1 MLSSSF
7 HNKHN
12 KYLLFPQAK
21 RSSRSSARK
30 FILILIS
37 ATAPLYFV
45 ATATPAA
52 AIAIAAHHPMQRA
65 LFAAPRSFP
74 SFIEIHRLPG
84 TDCRHYHSRRAAL
97 VAYPATSAINH
108 NPLKLLA
115 SSSSHEMSGS
125 IQKSLMEQLAIRL
138 VQGNVKASKLS
149 PNLVK
154 PMRACVA
161 VAGGGSNAASS
172 IASIPGASSILLESI
187 VTYDRRSFADF
198 VTHNI
203 AQTDDERW
211 LVDMEHDISTDRTS
225 GLSSSESSST
235 SSPSNQRVE
244 SFQFCSI
251 QAAILLSRSSLHRSI
266 QLTPSFQYR
275 CLNCIGVGCT
285 SALVGKL
292 PSQDVDEE
300 KNNGQN
306 GRRSKAYI
314 ACSTVRDGTWVWEL
328 ELDNGSGRI
337 VDIPSNI
344 NGRRTRPE
352 EEVVISNV
360 ILLAMIRYREL
371 KLFRPLDGNIHDDH
385 NNLLSQIL
393 YREGDTLSE
402 KRFAG
407 DDDDVEQSAA
417 FGASEIINGKRNVVA
432 VLPIL
437 CDVPMALSHDEVQE
451 TPLPVIRMESIYSE
465 NNISFPRDI
474 LIVPG
479 SFNPPHQGHIGLANA
494 AVSALRRLRR
504 EKLDAMNGSDAVASS
519 SSSFLPYSR
528 KSSLTSNASSS
539 SSSSSSSTTLRKL
552 WNAVDKHSNDQ
563 YDPTVFFEIS
573 VTNADK
579 PPLDPMEV
587 ERRVNI
593 FTQLPRQNM
602 PADWAVILTN
612 APLFSQKCEILAELI
627 PNHGLENRTM
637 SFVLGTDTM
646 VRIINPKYYDNCREK
661 MLAALVVMKEKG
673 IHFIVGGRLE
683 PGTNNFANGENE
695 VTSLPPE
702 IQDMFTLLSEDEFRM
717 DISSTELRKAR
728 DQARA

>member
-1 MLSSSF
+1 M
-7 HNKHN
+7 
-12 KYLLFPQAK
+12 
-21 RSSRSSARK
+21 R
-30 FILILIS
+30 
-37 ATAPLYFV
+37 
-45 ATATPAA
+45 
-52 AIAIAAHHPMQRA
+52 RA

-97 VAYPATSAINH
+97 GACSETSTINH
-108 NPLKLLA
+108 NPLKLHA

-125 IQKSLMEQLAIRL
+125 IQKSLMEQLSIRL
-138 VQGNVKASKLS
+138 VQGNDKAAKSS
-149 PNLVK
+149 PNSLQ

-172 IASIPGASSILLESI
+172 IASVPGASSILLESI

-211 LVDMEHDISTDRTS
+211 LADMEHDISTDPTG

-235 SSPSNQRVE
+235 SSTSNQRVE

-251 QAAILLSRSSLHRSI
+251 QAAILLARSSLRRSI
-266 QLTPSFQYR
+266 QLTPSFQDR

-285 SALVGKL
+285 SALIGKL
-292 PSQDVDEE
+292 SSQADDEE
-300 KNNGQN
+300 KNNGRT

-314 ACSTVRDGTWVWEL
+314 ACSTVRDGTLVWEL
-328 ELDNGSGRI
+328 ELDNGSSSN
-337 VDIPSNI
+337 VDTTANI
-344 NGRRTRPE
+344 NLRRSRSE

-371 KLFRPLDGNIHDDH
+371 KLFRPLDGNIDDDY
-385 NNLLSQIL
+385 NKLLCHIL
-393 YREGDTLSE
+393 DREGDSLSE
-402 KRFAG
+402 KRFVGG
-407 DDDDVEQSAA
+407 DEEVEQSAA
-417 FGASEIINGKRNVVA
+417 FGASEIIKGKTNVFA

-437 CDVPMALSHDEVQE
+437 CDDPSVLSHDEVQE
-451 TPLPVIRMESIYSE
+451 IPLPVIRMELLYLE
-465 NNISFPRDI
+465 NNISFPREV

-494 AVSALRRLRR
+494 AVSALRRLRQDR
-504 EKLDAMNGSDAVASS
+504 QDATNGSGAIASLPS
-519 SSSFLPYSR
+519 SSSFSR
-528 KSSLTSNASSS
+528 KSSLTTNT
-539 SSSSSSSTTLRKL
+539 SSSSSTTSSTTTTTLRNL
-552 WNAVDKHSNDQ
+552 WNAVDKYSNDQ
-563 YDPTVFFEIS
+563 YDPTVFFEMS

-579 PPLDPMEV
+579 PPLNPMEV

-602 PADWAVILTN
+602 PKDWAVMLTN
-612 APLFSQKCEILAELI
+612 APLFSQKSEIVAELI
-627 PNHGLENRTM
+627 PNHGLERTM

-646 VRIINPKYYDNCREK
+646 VRIINPKYYDNSREK
-661 MLAALVVMKEKG
+661 MLTALLEMKEKG
-673 IHFIVGGRLE
+673 VHFIVGGRLE
-683 PGTNNFANGENE
+683 PGTNNFVNGEIE

-702 IQDMFTLLSEDEFRM
+702 IQVMFTLLSEDEFRM
-717 DISSTELRKAR
+717 DISSTELRKR
-728 DQARA
+728 SEHKQ